1 MTNLIINTVIKAA
14 AAYVFALVLARIM
27 GRKLISQM
35 TFFDFIVGVTMGT
48 LTANVMVDASNT
60 SSSSVIALIILS
72 ALSVAIGILNIKSFK
87 IRKMT
92 DSEPVT
98 LVKDGTIVEENMKN
112 TRMTIN
118 ELMMKM
124 REKNA
129 FSLADVEF
137 AMMETDGKLSVL
149 TKADKQPVTPTQMN
163 IKAESE
169 GLMKDI
175 IIDGNLLEENLKAA
189 GVDKNWIKSELQ
201 KQNIKDFSEVFY
213 GGIYGN
219 KKLHIS
225 RKAKNEHEK
234 HGQYGIE

>member
-1 MTNLIINTVIKAA
+1 MINLIISTVIKAA

-48 LTANVMVDASNT
+48 LTANVMVDASNP
-60 SSSSVIALIILS
+60 SSSSVTALIILS
-72 ALSVAIGILNIKSFK
+72 SLSVAIGILNIKSFK
-87 IRKMT
+87 IRKLT

-98 LVKDGTIVEENMKN
+98 LVKDGTILEENMKN

-137 AMMETDGKLSVL
+137 AMMETDGKLSVH
-149 TKADKQPVTPTQMN
+149 TKVDKQPVTPTQMN

-219 KKLHIS
+219 KKLHLS